1 MVMRQETEPLIQQIT
16 LLYDFTVLFIGRR
29 F

>member
-1 MVMRQETEPLIQQIT
+1 MITWQETEPLIQQIT
-16 LLYDFTVLFIGRR
+16 LLYDFTFLFIGRR